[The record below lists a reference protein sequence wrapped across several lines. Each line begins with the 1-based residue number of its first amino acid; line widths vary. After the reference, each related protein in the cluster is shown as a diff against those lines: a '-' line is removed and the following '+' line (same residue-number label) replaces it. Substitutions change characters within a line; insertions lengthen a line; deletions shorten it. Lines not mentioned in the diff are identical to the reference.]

1 MILVDKKLKKSF
13 HKWRLFLVLGAKV
26 RIKKGDFSSSLLI
39 LAVIANDR
47 ETISTLH
54 PTSWKKY

>member
-1 MILVDKKLKKSF
+1 MEA
-13 HKWRLFLVLGAKV
+13 LFLVLGAKV

-54 PTSWKKY
+54 PTSWKKYKKTCELDSP